1 MVLESKED
9 QSKKIIDM
17 IFIFTALMFLDI
29 NPKLRKLLSIISLL
43 PVPEPPQSMM
53 TFYSAVPILK

>member
-43 PVPEPPQSMM
+43 PVPEPPQSIDD
-53 TFYSAVPILK
+53 VL